1 MPYINIRLPTI
12 TSFQSHFQAWVDVS
26 PAFYENDLKTVTDE
40 VKEKTQQAL
49 QSAKSILKERFNG
62 NQSRDVVTDMMDI
75 LNKAQGT
82 LARIEKW
89 IEDNNATGE
98 LINEKEEC
106 VVFILEETTDETLGY
121 LFTLEKLCWNSYEW
135 DEPVQSVIANMM
147 EIAEEGESLYAEVT
161 SSP

>member
-1 MPYINIRLPTI
+1 M
-12 TSFQSHFQAWVDVS
+12 
-26 PAFYENDLKTVTDE
+26 
-40 VKEKTQQAL
+40 KEKTQQAL

-89 IEDNNATGE
+89 IAENNVTGE

-106 VVFILEETTDETLGY
+106 VVYILEETTDETLDY
-121 LFTLEKLCWNSYEW
+121 LLKLEKLCWNSYDW
-135 DEPVQSVIANMM
+135 DEPVKSVIANMTD
-147 EIAEEGESLYAEVT
+147 IAEEGKSLYAEVRG
-161 SSP
+161 